1 MSSYMRA
8 IPIEFLVF
16 AQAAPGGL
24 QIFQYEN
31 APRPAL
37 NQALFVVNYKGRWH
51 LLDHDL
57 HSD

>member
-1 MSSYMRA
+1 MRA